1 MDKLFN
7 FLSVCIGVAGG
18 VCVYLF
24 GGLDVLFKTL
34 VVLTVL
40 DYASGVLNAAIQ
52 KRLSSEVGFDG
63 IVKKV
68 MLYIVVAAS
77 VVVDRMLGGDVPLRE
92 IVITFFAAN
101 EGLSVLENVSG
112 YLPIP
117 EKLKS
122 TLIQLR
128 DENGGDSNNGD

>member
-1 MDKLFN
+1 
-7 FLSVCIGVAGG
+7 
-18 VCVYLF
+18 
-24 GGLDVLFKTL
+24 
-34 VVLTVL
+34 
-40 DYASGVLNAAIQ
+40 VLNAAIQ